1 MGSEEQKAERPGIL
15 IVEDD
20 PDIREQMKWALES
33 DYEVLEAEDRKSAV
47 DVQRAMHVPLVTL
60 DLGLPPVPDGIT
72 EGLRVLEEL
81 MTLDR
86 LTKIVVITGKTD
98 RAVALS
104 AVEQGAYDFL
114 QKPIQLDDLRVIL
127 RRALYLAELEGE
139 NRRLQQQASTVVD
152 LGGIV
157 GVSAPM
163 QKVFETLRKVSST
176 DLPVLI
182 SGESGTGKE
191 LVARAIHQSSP
202 RVTGPFVAINCGAI
216 PENLLEGELFGHERG
231 AFTGAHAQRR
241 GRIESA
247 QGGVLFL
254 DEIGELPPPLQVKLL
269 RFLQDQRIVRLGGR
283 EEIPVDTR
291 ILAATNMDL
300 AAAMQDGRFR
310 EDLYYRLAVITIPL
324 PPLRERVDDI
334 PVLAQSLLTR
344 HANLTRVR
352 IQGFTKRALAALQSH
367 AWPGNVRELENCI
380 KRAVALAQG
389 PRLTPEDLQLSSGS
403 MPAEGLTLRAA
414 REAVEK
420 ELVKKALARHNGNVT
435 RAAVELGVSRPTL
448 HELITRYG
456 LHG

>member
-1 MGSEEQKAERPGIL
+1 MKTDDDKTERPTIL

-20 PDIREQMKWALES
+20 PDIREQMKWALDA
-33 DYEVLEAEDRKSAV
+33 DYAVFEAEDRKSALE
-47 DVQRAMHVPLVTL
+47 VQRSIRAPLVTL

-72 EGLRVLEEL
+72 EGLRILDEL
-81 MTLDR
+81 VELNR
-86 LTKIVVITGKTD
+86 STKIIVITGKTD

-139 NRRLQQQASTVVD
+139 NQRLQQQAGATADV
-152 LGGIV
+152 GGIV
-157 GVSAPM
+157 GVSGPM
-163 QKVFETLRKVSST
+163 QKVFETLRKVSGT

-191 LVARAIHQSSP
+191 LVARAIHQSGP

-216 PENLLEGELFGHERG
+216 PDNLLEGELFGHERG
-231 AFTGAHAQRR
+231 AFTGAHMQRK

-269 RFLQDQRIVRLGGR
+269 RYLQDQRIVRLGGR
-283 EEIPVDTR
+283 EEITVDAR

-324 PPLRERVDDI
+324 PPLRERLDDI
-334 PVLAQSLLTR
+334 PLLAQSMLQR
-344 HANLTRVR
+344 YGNLTRVR
-352 IQGFTKRALAALQSH
+352 IQGFTKRALSALQSH

-380 KRAVALAQG
+380 KRAVAMAQG
-389 PRLTPEDLQLSSGS
+389 PRITPEDLQLASSVS
-403 MPAEGLTLRAA
+403 TEGLTLRAA

-420 ELVKKALARHNGNVT
+420 ELVKKVLARHNGNVT
-435 RAAVELGVSRPTL
+435 RAAVELGISRPTL
-448 HELITRYG
+448 HELITR
-456 LHG
+456 HGIHA